1 MAPGCLTS
9 DFSDNCTGTCDTS
22 NDWTLDTVNKS
33 CTKSCKNGLVKS
45 ADGLNCVT
53 PAHTSCSNSGSAAD
67 CTCTSLNSSV
77 LTFNKK
83 QCASTPSNCIRQ
95 GPSGVSGCA
104 QCAETYQ
111 LVISMNDPTL
121 WNCVLITQNTKRVD
135 NCWVAYPVQSLDAS
149 DILHCRICK
158 PEFILGEDY

>member
-22 NDWTLDTVNKS
+22 NGWTLDTANKS
-33 CTKSCKNGLVKS
+33 CTKSCTLPLVKS

-53 PAHTSCSNSGSAAD
+53 QAHASCSNAGLAGD
-67 CTCTSLNSSV
+67 CTCTSPTAV
-77 LTFNKK
+77 LTFNRK
-83 QCASTPSNCIRQ
+83 QCASSPSSCIRQ

-104 QCAETYQ
+104 ECAANYL

-121 WNCVLITQNTKRVD
+121 WSCVLITPNTKRVD
-135 NCWVAYPVQSLDAS
+135 NCWVAYPVQSQDAS

-158 PEFILGEDY
+158 PDFILGEDY